1 MRKGLLAISMV
12 LLISLAALV
21 PACNDGAQPT
31 YPQDLQIEA
40 FAGGFAPWT
49 SLYMIQIDPAGSA
62 VYSQEAPENRDTA
75 TWTQISS
82 FNLTDGQMEA
92 IWNAIEANSFFSL
105 GQNYSTPA
113 WDGSFAVMSI
123 TADGVTHKVV
133 TENTGVPAFDSI
145 VMAINDATPGDLDLF
160 YNAIASQFGA
170 LSALIVPLAD
180 GGGMSGTYNN
190 CSINITIKIELC
202 GAGANATAVKQDIEN
217 YWNQGNPH
225 VKCPIPPCP
234 YKDPGCSVKF
244 IADVITR
251 NATSPPTPGY
261 YQIKVV
267 TWANNKYPFSFVW
280 TNNMTGE
287 WFAVENPKAYAHE
300 TGHLM
305 GEGDAYN
312 RTAGAD
318 GQINTIDDVCTPLAG
333 HDNDLMA
340 STSKCTEAPSQDS
353 IDRIVARVGIICP
366 CECCPPP

>member
-1 MRKGLLAISMV
+1 MRKGLLAISLV
-12 LLISLAALV
+12 LLISLAGLV
-21 PACNDGAQPT
+21 PGCGVQQPT

-62 VYSQEAPENRDTA
+62 IYSQEAPENRDTA

-82 FNLTDGQMEA
+82 FDLTDDQMEA
-92 IWNAIEANSFFSL
+92 IWNVIEANNFFSL

-123 TADGVTHKVV
+123 TANGVTHKVV
-133 TENTGVPAFDSI
+133 TENTGVQAFDSI
-145 VMAINDATPGDLDLF
+145 VIAINDATPGDLDLF
-160 YNAIASQFGA
+160 YNAIAPIYAFSDLMIPLQAGA
-170 LSALIVPLAD
+170 
-180 GGGMSGTYNN
+180 GMSGT
-190 CSINITIKIELC
+190 INGCNITVTIKIELH
-202 GAGANATAVKQDIEN
+202 GAGANATAVEQDIEN

-225 VKCPIPPCP
+225 VQCHAVCPI
-234 YKDPGCSVKF
+234 KSPGCSVKF
-244 IADVITR
+244 DAIVRVRAESD
-251 NATSPPTPGY
+251 PPTPGY

-305 GEGDAYN
+305 GEADAYN

-318 GQINTIDDVCTPLAG
+318 GQMFTADDVVKPLDG
-333 HDNDLMA
+333 HETDLMA
-340 STSKCTEAPSQDS
+340 SISKCTEAPAQDS
-353 IDRIVARVGIICP
+353 IDRIVARLGIICP
-366 CECCPPP
+366 CECCPEP